1 MLERGLW
8 VEGGRG
14 RLTINSF
21 RNRNHQRSGFRVCLA
36 YGNVNRCRNGRYCAP
51 LPPRRNSS
59 VRKLTGHPRK
69 GTKRGISPV
78 SINAAPAFLRVGRT
92 ITRALISD
100 GNLLL
105 KKGWFLLLIF
115 FMLNKRSVLNCYSWK
130 RRCWILKAHFVIFS
144 RNSICFFI
152 K

>member
-1 MLERGLW
+1 MGGR
-8 VEGGRG
+8 GRG

-105 KKGWFLLLIF
+105 KKGWFLFI
-115 FMLNKRSVLNCYSWK
+115 
-130 RRCWILKAHFVIFS
+130 IFS
-144 RNSICFFI
+144 CLTEGQFELLQLGKKMLDSKGAFCDIRS
-152 K
+152 